1 MNQQPKSFYV
11 IASITLIWNLIGVFQ
26 YLGMAYMSAETF
38 NSLDE
43 SMQNYI
49 SNEPAWVT
57 AVFALAV
64 FSASIASIGLL
75 LRKAWSHPV
84 FVFSAVCV
92 ITQNI
97 YSFFIQKDLELTT
110 QNSIGSLFILGVAL
124 FLIFYSKRLRT
135 VN

>member
-1 MNQQPKSFYV
+1 MNKQPKSFYV
-11 IASITLIWNLIGVFQ
+11 IASIALIWNLIGVFQ
-26 YLGMAYMSAETF
+26 YLGMAYMSTETF

-43 SMQNYI
+43 SMQSYI

-57 AVFALAV
+57 AAFALAV
-64 FSASIASIGLL
+64 FSASIASVGLL

-92 ITQNI
+92 IAQNI
-97 YSFFIQKDLELTT
+97 YSFFIQNDLELTT

-124 FLIFYSKRLRT
+124 FLIFYSKRLKT

>member
-11 IASITLIWNLIGVFQ
+11 IASIALIWNLIGVFQ

-43 SMQNYI
+43 PMQRYI
-49 SNEPAWVT
+49 NNEPAWVR
-57 AVFALAV
+57 AAFALAV
-64 FSASIASIGLL
+64 FSASIASIALL
-75 LRKAWSHPV
+75 MRKAWSHPV

-92 ITQNI
+92 IGQNI
-97 YSFFIQKDLELTT
+97 YSFYIQKDLELTS

-124 FLIFYSKRLRT
+124 FLIFYSKRL
-135 VN
+135 NQGN

>member
-11 IASITLIWNLIGVFQ
+11 IASIALIWNLIGVFQ

-43 SMQNYI
+43 SMQSYI

-57 AVFALAV
+57 AAFALAV

-92 ITQNI
+92 IAQNI
-97 YSFFIQKDLELTT
+97 YSFFIQNDLELTT

>member
-1 MNQQPKSFYV
+1 MNKQPKSFYV
-11 IASITLIWNLIGVFQ
+11 IASIALIWNLIGVFQ

-43 SMQNYI
+43 SMQSYI
-49 SNEPAWVT
+49 SNEPSWVT
-57 AVFALAV
+57 AAFALAV

-92 ITQNI
+92 IAQNI
-97 YSFFIQKDLELTT
+97 YSFFIQKDLQLTT
-110 QNSIGSLFILGVAL
+110 QNSIGSLL
-124 FLIFYSKRLRT
+124 S
-135 VN
+135 

>member
-11 IASITLIWNLIGVFQ
+11 IASIALIWNLIGVFQ

-43 SMQNYI
+43 SMQSYI

-57 AVFALAV
+57 AAFALAV

-92 ITQNI
+92 IAQNI
-97 YSFFIQKDLELTT
+97 YSFFIQNDLELTT

-124 FLIFYSKRLRT
+124 FLIFYSKRLKT

>member
-11 IASITLIWNLIGVFQ
+11 IASIALIWNLIGVFQ

-43 SMQNYI
+43 SMQSYI

-57 AVFALAV
+57 AAFALAV

-92 ITQNI
+92 IAQYV
-97 YSFFIQKDLELTT
+97 YSFFIQKDLQLTT

>member
-11 IASITLIWNLIGVFQ
+11 IASIALIWNLIGVFQ

-57 AVFALAV
+57 AAFALAV

-97 YSFFIQKDLELTT
+97 YSFFIQKNLELTT

-124 FLIFYSKRLRT
+124 FLIFYSKRLRA

>member
-1 MNQQPKSFYV
+1 MNKQPKSFYV
-11 IASITLIWNLIGVFQ
+11 IASIALLWNLIGVFQ
-26 YLGMAYMSAETF
+26 YLGMVYISAETF

-43 SMQNYI
+43 SMQSYI
-49 SNEPAWVT
+49 INEPAWVT
-57 AVFALAV
+57 AAFALAV
-64 FSASIASIGLL
+64 FSASVASVGLL

-92 ITQNI
+92 IAQNI
-97 YSFFIQKDLELTT
+97 YSFFIQKDLELTS

-124 FLIFYSKRLRT
+124 FLIFYSKRLRI

>member
-1 MNQQPKSFYV
+1 MNKQPKSFYV
-11 IASITLIWNLIGVFQ
+11 IASIALLWNLIGVFQ
-26 YLGMAYMSAETF
+26 YLGMAYMSAQTF

-43 SMQNYI
+43 SMQSYI
-49 SNEPAWVT
+49 INEPAWVT
-57 AVFALAV
+57 AAFALAV
-64 FSASIASIGLL
+64 FSASVASVGLL

-92 ITQNI
+92 IAQNI
-97 YSFFIQKDLELTT
+97 YSFFIQKDLELTS

-124 FLIFYSKRLRT
+124 FLIFYSKRLRI